1 MPEHMWK
8 KKKIWIAPVGV
19 FLLLSAVYLSCGL
32 FPYGENT
39 AAWGDM
45 TQQVIPLLME
55 LKEILLGTDSL
66 AYTHLTAGG
75 MNFFGVF
82 LFFLSSPFS
91 FLVVLIPN
99 ETMILWA
106 NVLVLLKLTLC
117 GFCAQWFFAQKFS
130 KLAPLDAGILGICY
144 ALCGYALLFYQN
156 LVWLDFMALFPL
168 LMLSLDT
175 LLHTGRRLP
184 FILAL
189 GGMLVVNLY
198 LSYMLVLFLILF
210 CGIYALCFLA
220 KEERGGFALLLG
232 TSAFLSALLT
242 APAWLP
248 FLLQYMKSARGVDLL
263 TSLSGGNFF
272 SDIRTTFCVL
282 LACPFMLAA
291 MIFPVQT
298 GQLKRKF
305 LLGMFTLLTIPLL
318 IDPINRMWHTGSY
331 QAFPA
336 RYGFL
341 AVFIG
346 SMIAALTLSNQPGEI
361 RRSRK
366 SALVVCFGLA
376 ALLLGTICLIFI
388 LLAPYLD
395 DYVRSLWVS
404 NEQFASVML
413 VFVAGFL
420 SVFAAL
426 FCWQNRWLARK
437 SFRVV
442 FCVSV
447 AACCLFYSD
456 VFIGQVSRS
465 PESWQQ
471 AAELSEEITED
482 GYYRVKME
490 EKSFDINLLGG
501 MGYNNLGHYTSLT
514 TERYL
519 YGMKKLGYSA
529 YWMEVS
535 PVGGTALTDA
545 LLCNRYII
553 EPLGLKESGNV
564 IASNDRYQIR
574 ELPDSNL
581 SLGIVTKGTLPAEIG
596 SYNRAEIQE
605 LLYQSVFGREDRIL
619 TVYEPTGKQNVS
631 FEETSGHY
639 RLQPGLESV
648 PSVLEWTVRVD
659 GRQALYF
666 DCFDTVST
674 ELVEP
679 VNSSFD
685 IEVNRVEW
693 ESNYPSKA
701 RNGLLYLGTFQDET
715 VTVRVTLLKEV
726 EAKSLGLYGMDLN
739 RLQTAQTE
747 ANQADIVVSGGT
759 LSGLCEAEEGDRLFL
774 SIPYDEGFT
783 AKVNGKQV
791 EIEQAFDCFM
801 AIPLQSGE
809 NAIQITYQLPGLK
822 AGLLLFAAGL
832 VGTIWVVLRRKRR
845 RRRPGLEKTAWAMLA
860 AFTVLI
866 LLGVYLMPVLLWLY
880 SHYMI

>member
-117 GFCAQWFFAQKFS
+117 GFCAQWFFARKFS

-220 KEERGGFALLLG
+220 REERGGFALLLG

-346 SMIAALTLSNQPGEI
+346 
-361 RRSRK
+361 R
-366 SALVVCFGLA
+366 
-376 ALLLGTICLIFI
+376 
-388 LLAPYLD
+388 
-395 DYVRSLWVS
+395 
-404 NEQFASVML
+404 
-413 VFVAGFL
+413 
-420 SVFAAL
+420 
-426 FCWQNRWLARK
+426 
-437 SFRVV
+437 
-442 FCVSV
+442 
-447 AACCLFYSD
+447 
-456 VFIGQVSRS
+456 
-465 PESWQQ
+465 
-471 AAELSEEITED
+471 
-482 GYYRVKME
+482 
-490 EKSFDINLLGG
+490 
-501 MGYNNLGHYTSLT
+501 
-514 TERYL
+514 
-519 YGMKKLGYSA
+519 
-529 YWMEVS
+529 
-535 PVGGTALTDA
+535 
-545 LLCNRYII
+545 
-553 EPLGLKESGNV
+553 
-564 IASNDRYQIR
+564 
-574 ELPDSNL
+574 
-581 SLGIVTKGTLPAEIG
+581 
-596 SYNRAEIQE
+596 
-605 LLYQSVFGREDRIL
+605 
-619 TVYEPTGKQNVS
+619 
-631 FEETSGHY
+631 
-639 RLQPGLESV
+639 
-648 PSVLEWTVRVD
+648 
-659 GRQALYF
+659 
-666 DCFDTVST
+666 
-674 ELVEP
+674 
-679 VNSSFD
+679 
-685 IEVNRVEW
+685 
-693 ESNYPSKA
+693 
-701 RNGLLYLGTFQDET
+701 
-715 VTVRVTLLKEV
+715 
-726 EAKSLGLYGMDLN
+726 
-739 RLQTAQTE
+739 
-747 ANQADIVVSGGT
+747 
-759 LSGLCEAEEGDRLFL
+759 
-774 SIPYDEGFT
+774 
-783 AKVNGKQV
+783 
-791 EIEQAFDCFM
+791 
-801 AIPLQSGE
+801 
-809 NAIQITYQLPGLK
+809 
-822 AGLLLFAAGL
+822 
-832 VGTIWVVLRRKRR
+832 
-845 RRRPGLEKTAWAMLA
+845 
-860 AFTVLI
+860 
-866 LLGVYLMPVLLWLY
+866 
-880 SHYMI
+880 